1 MVELKFVVV
10 VEEQDKEQVQDMD
23 EDMVEEQGMIE
34 DLELV
39 QEMEIVVVGVLLA
52 IADKVASMAH
62 QLLAMN
68 ASYQLVELDRR
79 SHRRT
84 DS

>member
-1 MVELKFVVV
+1 
-10 VEEQDKEQVQDMD
+10 
-23 EDMVEEQGMIE
+23 MIE

-62 QLLAMN
+62 QLIAMN
-68 ASYQLVELDRR
+68 ASYPLVELDRLK
-79 SHRRT
+79 
-84 DS
+84 